1 MHSTSGI
8 RRATFADFFVD
19 FESFEFRKC
28 GIRLRLQH
36 QPFQILKLLLERH
49 GQLVTR
55 EELRAQ
61 LWSESTFVDFD
72 AGLNAAVRRLRDAL
86 NDSADTPRYIET
98 IPRHGYRFFAPI
110 EVVEL
115 PQPGEQTNSDSDSEN
130 PASGDNLDSPVPARV
145 FEPLPSL
152 PAEHDT
158 LRTVARSP
166 RIWLLLSGVVLCALL
181 LGASVFTRRG
191 HRNRTYSIAV
201 LPLQN
206 LSGDPSQDYF
216 ADGMTDALITSL
228 AQSNSLKV
236 ISSTSSMRYKGT
248 RKRLADIAKE
258 LNVDVIV
265 EGSVIRSGNQ
275 VNVTAQLLDAA
286 KDQHIWARRYD
297 RDLQNVLQLQ
307 SDLASAIATEVAGKL
322 SPSDESRLSARARPV
337 NPEAYEAYLKGDYF
351 INKWTTAGF
360 EKAKGYYEKA
370 VEIDPGY
377 VDGQVGLA
385 GYYAIMAFTHTG
397 PGENWLKA
405 ESLVEKALQMDSNS
419 AKAHT
424 LLGMINLQFRCD
436 RAGAETELNRALALD
451 PADMSTVDYHSY
463 YLLEIGK
470 TEQALAEKKI
480 VLSHDPLSV
489 ITNAELGLYLMLA
502 GRNQEAIPQLQKAL
516 DLDPDYAAAHIRLG
530 RAYAGLGRFSEAT
543 KEMERAISLDKG
555 ATDLRYL
562 GEVYARWGKTD
573 EALQQISQL
582 KEMMKQGRSVSTDI
596 ALIYAQLGNKDAAF
610 AWLANATAEDDGPK
624 ISDPG
629 FESIR
634 SDPRFQQ
641 IEARLRPNPACPAF

>member
-405 ESLVEKALQMDSNS
+405 ESLVEKALRMDSNS